1 MVDAGIGERG
11 PVSQSKK
18 SARFRLAMGA
28 GKAAN
33 AFLTALKRKGG
44 QLPGV
49 IAEKIDPDFLAHIGK
64 PGRIVF
70 VTGTNGKTTTTN
82 LLDDLLAD
90 NGFDLVTNR
99 AGSNTINGIE
109 SSLIKNADLSGNQRL
124 QVACMELDE
133 LSSRLVLP
141 HVTPDLLLVCNLYR
155 DSFMRNANPD
165 YIFSVL
171 SASISPMTELVL
183 NADDLISCRLAPQAE
198 KRTYYSIGR
207 LADDTDG
214 PQGIACDLTACPE
227 CGSALAY
234 DYCHLRHLGKAR
246 CTHCGF
252 TNPEPDFEVVRVDRE
267 AGTFTVRE
275 NREPGAPEHDYRIA
289 AYSITNLYN
298 LLAAVTVARRMGV
311 SAEAIAASLDRGIN
325 ITKLRYSDE
334 EVCGVRLVNAAAK
347 GENSTATSTAIQT
360 ICREPGRKAV
370 AFIMSDYYLATNP
383 YSSEYTGW
391 YYQTDFEYL
400 VDPLVEQIVVVGA
413 RGEDLMLRLLLAGV
427 DPVRIMLVPDAEAAA
442 RAIRLEG
449 IDNVVVA
456 YDIFNGAQVE
466 RLNAGVRERLEKGD
480 SVSAEAP
487 ARGMAGVPVPA
498 DQGAGTTVEI
508 LYPEFGNQA
517 GDNGNALYLRA
528 CLPGADFIETPY
540 GAEPAFATRDVSA
553 VVLASMTERH
563 QQLAAEALRPY
574 AARLAELADAGVPM
588 LFTHSAAELL
598 GSSFGT
604 PGGGEAQ
611 GLSILP
617 FSTRTDMPKRYLCST
632 VGSFEPGD
640 GSDAIELLGFKIQF
654 TQTTATDDAAPFCSL
669 ERGWGRSEGDTLEG
683 FRRGGLIAT
692 WMLGPILP
700 TNPSFARWF
709 CERIAGAPVVLAFED
724 EARAAYDVRRA
735 DLTHPLPKGKSIN
748 P

>member
-1 MVDAGIGERG
+1 M
-11 PVSQSKK
+11 SQSKK
-18 SARFRLAMGA
+18 SVRFRLAMGA

-183 NADDLISCRLAPQAE
+183 NADDLISCRLAPRAG

-207 LADDTDG
+207 LAGDTDG

-227 CGSALAY
+227 CGSALDY

-252 TNPEPDFEVVRVDRE
+252 TNPEPDFEVVRLDRE

-289 AYSITNLYN
+289 TYSITNLYN

-334 EVCGVRLVNAAAK
+334 EVCGMRLVNVAAK

-391 YYQTDFEYL
+391 YYQTDFEHL
-400 VDPLVEQIVVVGA
+400 VDPLFEQIVVVGA
-413 RGEDLMLRLLLAGV
+413 RGEDLMLRLLIAGV
-427 DPVRIMLVPDAEAAA
+427 DPARITLVPDAEAGA

-449 IDNVVVA
+449 IDSVVVA
-456 YDIFNGAQVE
+456 YDIFNGAQVD

-480 SVSAEAP
+480 LVPAEEPAHGSASA
-487 ARGMAGVPVPA
+487 PVPA
-498 DQGAGTTVEI
+498 DQGAGRTIEI

-528 CLPGADFIETPY
+528 CLPGADFVETPY

-553 VVLASMTERH
+553 VILASMTERH

-611 GLSILP
+611 GLGILP

-632 VGSFEPGD
+632 VGSFDPGD
-640 GSDAIELLGFKIQF
+640 GTDPLELLGFKIQF
-654 TQTTATDDAAPFCSL
+654 TQTDAADDAAPFCTL
-669 ERGWGRSEGDTLEG
+669 ERGWGRSEGDALEG

-692 WMLGPILP
+692 WVLGPILP
-700 TNPSFARWF
+700 TNPAFSRWF
-709 CERIAGAPVVLAFED
+709 CEQIAGAPVVLAFED
-724 EARAAYDVRRA
+724 EARAAFDVRRA
-735 DLTHPLPKGKSIN
+735 DLTHPLPKGKTIN

>member
-1 MVDAGIGERG
+1 M
-11 PVSQSKK
+11 SQPRK
-18 SARFRLAMGA
+18 SVRFYAAMAA

-33 AFLTALKRKGG
+33 AVLTALRRAGG

-49 IAEKIDPDFLAHIGK
+49 IAGKIDPQFLAHIDK
-64 PGRIVF
+64 PEHIVF
-70 VTGTNGKTTTTN
+70 VTGTNGKTTTAN
-82 LLDDLLAD
+82 LLDDLLVD
-90 NGFDLVTNR
+90 NGFDLATNR
-99 AGSNTINGIE
+99 AGSNTINGIG
-109 SSLIKNADLSGNQRL
+109 SSLIKNATLSGEQRK

-141 HVTPDLLLVCNLYR
+141 HITPDLLLVCNLYR

-171 SASISPMTELVL
+171 SASISPETELVL
-183 NADDLISCRLAPQAE
+183 NADDLISCRLAPQAK

-207 LADDTDG
+207 LADDTDD

-227 CGSALAY
+227 CGSALEY

-246 CTHCGF
+246 CTRCGF

-289 AYSITNLYN
+289 TYSITNLYN

-311 SAEAIAASLDRGIN
+311 SADAIAASLDRGIN

-334 EVCGVRLVNAAAK
+334 EIAGVRLINAAAK
-347 GENSTATSTAIQT
+347 GENSTATSTAIQN

-400 VDPLVEQIVVVGA
+400 VDPLVEQVVVVGA

-427 DPVRIMLVPDAEAAA
+427 DPARITLVPDAEAGA
-442 RAIRLEG
+442 RALRLSG

-456 YDIFNGAQVE
+456 YDIFNGDQVK

-480 SVSAEAP
+480 LEPETAAPSGSASA
-487 ARGMAGVPVPA
+487 PVPA
-498 DQGAGTTVEI
+498 GQGAGCTVEI

-517 GDNGNALYLRA
+517 GDNGNALYLRS
-528 CLPGADFIETPY
+528 CLPGATFIETAY
-540 GAEPAFATRDVSA
+540 GEEPAFATRDVSA
-553 VVLASMTERH
+553 VILASVTERH
-563 QQLAAEALRPY
+563 QQLAPPSCW
-574 AARLAELADAGVPM
+574 AARSARPMGERCRASASCPSPCVP
-588 LFTHSAAELL
+588 TC
-598 GSSFGT
+598 
-604 PGGGEAQ
+604 PN
-611 GLSILP
+611 
-617 FSTRTDMPKRYLCST
+617 
-632 VGSFEPGD
+632 
-640 GSDAIELLGFKIQF
+640 AI
-654 TQTTATDDAAPFCSL
+654 
-669 ERGWGRSEGDTLEG
+669 
-683 FRRGGLIAT
+683 
-692 WMLGPILP
+692 
-700 TNPSFARWF
+700 FAR
-709 CERIAGAPVVLAFED
+709 P
-724 EARAAYDVRRA
+724 
-735 DLTHPLPKGKSIN
+735 
-748 P
+748 